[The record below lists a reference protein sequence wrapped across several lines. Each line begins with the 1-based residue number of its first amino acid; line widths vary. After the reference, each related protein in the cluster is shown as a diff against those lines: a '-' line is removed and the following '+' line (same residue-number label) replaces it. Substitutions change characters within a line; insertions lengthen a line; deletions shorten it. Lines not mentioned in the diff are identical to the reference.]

1 MPGAQVIEKPTW
13 QQLSADPPD
22 NEMPTRPTLPLGVL
36 IATVAT
42 VAAGVAWALVRPPV
56 ADMAAQVF
64 RAKLFE
70 QSGYQIWNGQWYG
83 GHHLPGYS
91 LLMPPIGGAVGAWWA
106 GCIAAAAASVGMAV
120 LARACTRTTRGTVG
134 ITVLLDIGV
143 IASLLSGRTTWL
155 LGVSFASVS
164 IAALIRGKG
173 AVAVATALLSP
184 LASPV
189 AAMFLAL
196 IAAAAAIK
204 RERRVLGAL
213 VIVAATL
220 PGVLFAFIFPEG
232 GSQPFPATSFVP
244 MTLAVA
250 FLLAI
255 LPASK
260 PDLRFGVGLYLLLLV
275 ATLVISSPIGSNAVR
290 LGQISGPAVVALA
303 FAFAGGMRLT
313 TRRRALFATAFAAMV
328 ILQWIQPI
336 RDVMHAR
343 IDATT
348 NPEFHQPL
356 IEEVKSLGGA
366 PGRIEILW
374 TRGHWEDAYVAPEIP
389 MARGWERQ
397 LDRRFNNAVSQP
409 KLSEATFNRW
419 LDSLAVRWVAVPNA
433 PIDGSVKGE
442 ELLLERGTSRL
453 DAIWQNP
460 DWKLFAVR
468 NPQSLASGPATATQ
482 LRSREVLL
490 DFRRPGTALVRVRWS
505 RWWRLQGVTVCLE
518 PSRSGMTLVHATRSG
533 LARLVITDL
542 TGGPSCE

>member
-1 MPGAQVIEKPTW
+1 MIERRTW
-13 QQLSADPPD
+13 QPD
-22 NEMPTRPTLPLGVL
+22 TPEIETPDRDRRPTLPIG
-36 IATVAT
+36 IIVAT
-42 VAAGVAWALVRPPV
+42 LCTAAAGVAWALIRPPV

-91 LLMPPIGGAVGAWWA
+91 LLMPPIGGAAGAWWA
-106 GCIAAAAASVGMAV
+106 GCIAAIAASIGMAL
-120 LARACTRTTRGTVG
+120 LAMACTRTERGAVG
-134 ITVLLDIGV
+134 IAALLDIGV
-143 IASLLSGRTTWL
+143 VASLLSGRTTWL
-155 LGVSFASVS
+155 LGVGFASVS
-164 IAALIRGKG
+164 AAALIRKRG
-173 AVAVATALLSP
+173 AVALPAAILTP

-196 IAAAAAIK
+196 IAAAAVV
-204 RERRVLGAL
+204 RRDRRTLGML
-213 VIVAATL
+213 VIAGATV
-220 PGVLFAFIFPEG
+220 PGILFAFVFPEG

-244 MTLAVA
+244 MTLAVT

-255 LPASK
+255 LPRGK
-260 PDLRFGVGLYLLLLV
+260 KDLRIGVGLYLLLLI
-275 ATLVISSPIGSNAVR
+275 ATLLISSPIGSNAVR

-303 FAFAGGMRLT
+303 FAFAGGMRLD
-313 TRRRALFATAFAAMV
+313 RRQRALYATAFVAMFV
-328 ILQWIQPI
+328 LQWIQPI

-348 NPEFHQPL
+348 DPAFHQPL
-356 IEEVKSLGGA
+356 ISKVKGLEGE

-409 KLSEATFNRW
+409 RVSEATFNRW

-442 ELLLERGTSRL
+442 ELLIERGTPRL
-453 DAIWQNP
+453 KPIWTNA
-460 DWKLFAVR
+460 DWKLYAVMD
-468 NPQSLASGPATATQ
+468 PQPLASGAATATR
-482 LRSREVLL
+482 LRPREVLL
-490 DFRRPGTALVRVRWS
+490 DFRRPGTSLVRVRWS
-505 RWWRLQGVTVCLE
+505 RWWRLQGVSGCLE
-518 PSRSGMTLVHATRSG
+518 ASPSGMTLIHATESG
-533 LARLVITDL
+533 QARLVITDL
-542 TGGPSCE
+542 NGGPTCD